1 MCACSSNAPEN
12 LISEE
17 KMESIIFDIM
27 ILNASSSYDLKID
40 NNMISDE
47 LIFRKHN
54 IDSAQFYE
62 SELYYSRNPRV
73 HFNIYSNVKRKI
85 QKSIDS
91 CLLYTSP
98 SPRDRQKSRMPS
110 SA

>member
-1 MCACSSNAPEN
+1 MKKYLILFIFIVGCSSNAPED

-40 NNMISDE
+40 NDMISDE
-47 LIFRKHN
+47 LIFRKYD
-54 IDSAQFYE
+54 IDSAQFYN
-62 SELYYSRNPRV
+62 SELYYSRNPKI
-73 HFNIYSNVKRKI
+73 HFNIYSNVKRRI

-91 CLLYTSP
+91 I
-98 SPRDRQKSRMPS
+98 KSIK
-110 SA
+110 

>member
-1 MCACSSNAPEN
+1 MKKYLIIFIFIVGCSSNAPED

-40 NNMISDE
+40 NDMISDE
-47 LIFRKHN
+47 LIFRKYD
-54 IDSAQFYE
+54 IDSAQFYN
-62 SELYYSRNPRV
+62 SELYYSRNPKI
-73 HFNIYSNVKRKI
+73 HFNIYSNVKRRI

-91 CLLYTSP
+91 I
-98 SPRDRQKSRMPS
+98 KSIK
-110 SA
+110 

>member
-1 MCACSSNAPEN
+1 MIGCSSNVPEN

-47 LIFRKHN
+47 LISRKHD
-54 IDSAQFYE
+54 IDSAQFYD
-62 SELYYSRNPRV
+62 SELYYSKNPRI
-73 HFNIYSNVKRKI
+73 HFNIYSTVKRRI

-91 CLLYTSP
+91 L
-98 SPRDRQKSRMPS
+98 KNIK
-110 SA
+110 

>member
-1 MCACSSNAPEN
+1 MKKYLLISIFIIGCTPNAPEN

-27 ILNASSSYDLKID
+27 ILNASSIYDLKID

-47 LIFRKHN
+47 LIYRKYN
-54 IDSAQFYE
+54 IDSAQFYD
-62 SELYYSRNPRV
+62 SELYYSRNPRI
-73 HFNIYSNVKRKI
+73 HLNIYSNVKRRI

-91 CLLYTSP
+91 L
-98 SPRDRQKSRMPS
+98 KNIK
-110 SA
+110 

>member
-1 MCACSSNAPEN
+1 MIGCSSNAPED

-47 LIFRKHN
+47 LIFRKHD
-54 IDSAQFYE
+54 IDSAQFYD
-62 SELYYSRNPRV
+62 SELYYSKNPRIQL
-73 HFNIYSNVKRKI
+73 NIYSNVKRRI

-91 CLLYTSP
+91 L
-98 SPRDRQKSRMPS
+98 KNIK
-110 SA
+110 

>member
-1 MCACSSNAPEN
+1 MKKYLIFSIFIMGCSTNAPEN

-40 NNMISDE
+40 NDIISDE
-47 LIFRKHN
+47 LIFRKHD

-62 SELYYSRNPRV
+62 SELHYSRNPRI
-73 HFNIYSNVKRKI
+73 HFNIYSNVKRRI

-91 CLLYTSP
+91 L
-98 SPRDRQKSRMPS
+98 KNIK
-110 SA
+110 

>member
-1 MCACSSNAPEN
+1 MKKYLLVYIFIMGCSSDAPEN

-47 LIFRKHN
+47 LIFRKHD
-54 IDSAQFYE
+54 IDSAQFYD
-62 SELYYSRNPRV
+62 SELYYSKNPRIQL
-73 HFNIYSNVKRKI
+73 NIYSNVKRRI

-91 CLLYTSP
+91 L
-98 SPRDRQKSRMPS
+98 KNIKK
-110 SA
+110 

>member
-1 MCACSSNAPEN
+1 MKKYLLISILIIGCSSNAPEN

-47 LIFRKHN
+47 LIFRKHD
-54 IDSAQFYE
+54 IDSAQFYD
-62 SELYYSRNPRV
+62 SELYYSKNPRV
-73 HFNIYSNVKRKI
+73 HFNIYSNVKRRI

-91 CLLYTSP
+91 L
-98 SPRDRQKSRMPS
+98 KNIK
-110 SA
+110 

>member
-1 MCACSSNAPEN
+1 MKKYLIIFIFIVGCSSNAPED

-40 NNMISDE
+40 NDMISDE
-47 LIFRKHN
+47 LIFKKYD
-54 IDSAQFYE
+54 IDSAQFYN
-62 SELYYSRNPRV
+62 SELYYSKNPKI
-73 HFNIYSNVKRKI
+73 HFNIYSNVKRRI

-91 CLLYTSP
+91 I
-98 SPRDRQKSRMPS
+98 KSIK
-110 SA
+110 

>member
-1 MCACSSNAPEN
+1 MKKYLLVYIFIIGCSSNAPEN

-47 LIFRKHN
+47 LIFRKHD
-54 IDSAQFYE
+54 IDSAQFYD
-62 SELYYSRNPRV
+62 SELYYSKNPRI
-73 HFNIYSNVKRKI
+73 HHNIYSNVKRRI

-91 CLLYTSP
+91 L
-98 SPRDRQKSRMPS
+98 KNIK
-110 SA
+110 

>member
-1 MCACSSNAPEN
+1 MIGCSSNAPED

-40 NNMISDE
+40 NDMISDE
-47 LIFRKHN
+47 LIFRKHD
-54 IDSAQFYE
+54 IDSVQFYN
-62 SELYYSRNPRV
+62 SELYYSRNPKI
-73 HFNIYSNVKRKI
+73 HFNIYSNVKRRI

-91 CLLYTSP
+91 I
-98 SPRDRQKSRMPS
+98 KSIK
-110 SA
+110 

>member
-1 MCACSSNAPEN
+1 MKKYLILFIFIIGCSSNAPED

-40 NNMISDE
+40 NDMISDE
-47 LIFRKHN
+47 LIFRKYD
-54 IDSAQFYE
+54 IDSAQFYN
-62 SELYYSRNPRV
+62 SELYYSRNPKI
-73 HFNIYSNVKRKI
+73 HFNIYSNVKRRI

-91 CLLYTSP
+91 I
-98 SPRDRQKSRMPS
+98 KSIKE
-110 SA
+110 

>member
-1 MCACSSNAPEN
+1 MKKYLLISIFIIGCSSNAPED

-27 ILNASSSYDLKID
+27 ILNASSGYDLKID

-47 LIFRKHN
+47 LIFRKYD
-54 IDSAQFYE
+54 IDSAQFYN
-62 SELYYSRNPRV
+62 SELYYSRNPKI
-73 HFNIYSNVKRKI
+73 HFNMYSNVKKRI

-91 CLLYTSP
+91 V
-98 SPRDRQKSRMPS
+98 KSIK
-110 SA
+110 

>member
-1 MCACSSNAPEN
+1 MKKYLLVYILIIGCSSNAPEN

-47 LIFRKHN
+47 LIFRKHD
-54 IDSAQFYE
+54 IDSAQFYD
-62 SELYYSRNPRV
+62 SELYYSKNPRIQL
-73 HFNIYSNVKRKI
+73 NIYSNVKRRI

-91 CLLYTSP
+91 L
-98 SPRDRQKSRMPS
+98 KNIK
-110 SA
+110 

>member
-1 MCACSSNAPEN
+1 MKKYLLISILIIGCSSNAPEN

-47 LIFRKHN
+47 LIFRKHD
-54 IDSAQFYE
+54 IDSAQFYD
-62 SELYYSRNPRV
+62 SELYYSKNPRI
-73 HFNIYSNVKRKI
+73 HLNIYSNVKRRI

-91 CLLYTSP
+91 L
-98 SPRDRQKSRMPS
+98 KNIK
-110 SA
+110 

>member
-1 MCACSSNAPEN
+1 MKKYLIIFIFIIGCSSNVPED

-40 NNMISDE
+40 NDMISDE
-47 LIFRKHN
+47 LIFRKYD
-54 IDSAQFYE
+54 IDSAQFYN
-62 SELYYSRNPRV
+62 SGLYYSRNRKI
-73 HFNIYSNVKRKI
+73 HFNIYSNVKRRI

-91 CLLYTSP
+91 I
-98 SPRDRQKSRMPS
+98 KSIK
-110 SA
+110 

>member
-1 MCACSSNAPEN
+1 MKKYLIIFIFMIGCSSNVPEN

-47 LIFRKHN
+47 LIYRKYG

-62 SELYYSRNPRV
+62 SELYYSKNPRI
-73 HFNIYSNVKRKI
+73 HLNIYSNVKRRI

-91 CLLYTSP
+91 L
-98 SPRDRQKSRMPS
+98 KNIK
-110 SA
+110 

>member
-1 MCACSSNAPEN
+1 MKKYLLVYIFIIGCSSNAPED

-47 LIFRKHN
+47 LIFRKHD
-54 IDSAQFYE
+54 IDSAQFYD
-62 SELYYSRNPRV
+62 SELYYSKNPRIQL
-73 HFNIYSNVKRKI
+73 NIYSNVKRRI

-91 CLLYTSP
+91 L
-98 SPRDRQKSRMPS
+98 KNIK
-110 SA
+110 

>member
-1 MCACSSNAPEN
+1 MKKYLLISIFIIGCSSSAPED

-27 ILNASSSYDLKID
+27 ILNASSGYDLKID

-47 LIFRKHN
+47 LIFRKYD
-54 IDSAQFYE
+54 IDSAQFYN
-62 SELYYSRNPRV
+62 SELYYSRNPKI
-73 HFNIYSNVKRKI
+73 HFTIYSNVKKRI

-91 CLLYTSP
+91 V
-98 SPRDRQKSRMPS
+98 KSIK
-110 SA
+110 

>member
-1 MCACSSNAPEN
+1 MKKYLILFIFIIGCSSNAPED

-40 NNMISDE
+40 NDMISDE

-54 IDSAQFYE
+54 IDSAQFYN
-62 SELYYSRNPRV
+62 SELYYSRNPKI
-73 HFNIYSNVKRKI
+73 HFNIYSNVKIRI

-91 CLLYTSP
+91 I
-98 SPRDRQKSRMPS
+98 KSIK
-110 SA
+110 

>member
-1 MCACSSNAPEN
+1 MKKYLIIFIFMIGCSSNAPED

-40 NNMISDE
+40 NDMISDE
-47 LIFRKHN
+47 LIFIKHD
-54 IDSAQFYE
+54 IDSAQFYN
-62 SELYYSRNPRV
+62 SELYYSRNPKI
-73 HFNIYSNVKRKI
+73 HFNIYSNVKRRI

-91 CLLYTSP
+91 IK
-98 SPRDRQKSRMPS
+98 RIK
-110 SA
+110 

>member
-1 MCACSSNAPEN
+1 MIGCSSNAPED

-40 NNMISDE
+40 NDMISDE
-47 LIFRKHN
+47 LIFRKHD
-54 IDSAQFYE
+54 IDSAQFYN
-62 SELYYSRNPRV
+62 SELYYSRNPKI
-73 HFNIYSNVKRKI
+73 HFNIYSNVKRRI

-91 CLLYTSP
+91 I
-98 SPRDRQKSRMPS
+98 KSIK
-110 SA
+110 

>member
-1 MCACSSNAPEN
+1 MKKYLLVYIFIIGCSSNALEN

-47 LIFRKHN
+47 LIFRKHD
-54 IDSAQFYE
+54 IDSAQFYD
-62 SELYYSRNPRV
+62 SELYYSKNPRIQL
-73 HFNIYSNVKRKI
+73 NIYSNVKRRI

-91 CLLYTSP
+91 L
-98 SPRDRQKSRMPS
+98 KNIK
-110 SA
+110 

>member
-1 MCACSSNAPEN
+1 MKKYLIIFIFIIGCSSNAPED

-47 LIFRKHN
+47 LIFRKHD
-54 IDSAQFYE
+54 IDSAQFYD
-62 SELYYSRNPRV
+62 SELYYSKNPRIQL
-73 HFNIYSNVKRKI
+73 NIYSNVKRRI

-91 CLLYTSP
+91 L
-98 SPRDRQKSRMPS
+98 KNIK
-110 SA
+110 